1 MTQTKVLLVDF
12 INTLFIPNSSNSEYI
27 LNIKLLHYLAS
38 IKTKFRVYLFT
49 SGTAHTQP
57 EISTSIRPYFDGF
70 ITSTELK
77 MPKSFPDIYKVI
89 ANKLSVKP
97 EEIIFIDDQQK
108 NIIAANQVGVT
119 TIQFMNT
126 QQIITELT
134 KKLSENQ

>member
-49 SGTAHTQP
+49 SG
-57 EISTSIRPYFDGF
+57 
-70 ITSTELK
+70 
-77 MPKSFPDIYKVI
+77 YKVI